1 MGSGRWRWEVRGPGK
16 WEPMRRV
23 IPAYVRDSETWSPVF
38 KWLFGYFMYFLD
50 VLFSSSLLSFI
61 ELFLLWNILL
71 WYLNACL
78 LSLALLE
85 NGGQWSSLETWYL
98 PHLLATQLPH
108 ALLLVTW
115 TLQMLCFYAPG
126 THHTGLVV
134 FKGFRGKMEIDH
146 SLCFEASDLTN
157 VASGPAVGW
166 EPEQCL
172 WSRQPSCWNPRSAYT
187 TIPSLTQSPRP
198 NVFLAL

>member
-1 MGSGRWRWEVRGPGK
+1 MIVW
-16 WEPMRRV
+16 
-23 IPAYVRDSETWSPVF
+23 IFYVFSWCA
-38 KWLFGYFMYFLD
+38 
-50 VLFSSSLLSFI
+50 FSSSFLSFI

-71 WYLNACL
+71 WYSNACL

-98 PHLLATQLPH
+98 PHLWPH
-108 ALLLVTW
+108 SCH
-115 TLQMLCFYAPG
+115 MPCFWSPEPCRCYVSMPPC

-134 FKGFRGKMEIDH
+134 FKGFRGRMETDD
-146 SLCFEASDLTN
+146 SLRFEASDLRN
-157 VASGPAVGW
+157 VAPGPAVGW

-198 NVFLAL
+198 NVFLSL